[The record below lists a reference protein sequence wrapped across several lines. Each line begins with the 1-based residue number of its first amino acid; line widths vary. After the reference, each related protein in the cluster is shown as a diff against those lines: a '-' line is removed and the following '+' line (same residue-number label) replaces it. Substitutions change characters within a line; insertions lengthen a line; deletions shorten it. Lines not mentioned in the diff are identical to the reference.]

1 MSKVKAELKTGATIE
16 VYEGEKYRL
25 WKKGLVVVDKKQQDK
40 YEDKQANEPV
50 VKMRKALEGTKTD
63 RLNKRIEK
71 LEKRE
76 SEDLGNKI
84 SKLEDELISVLDR
97 LDKLEKVPNKP
108 APSQNK

>member
-63 RLNKRIEK
+63 RLNKRLEK
-71 LEKRE
+71 LEKF
-76 SEDLGNKI
+76 KI
-84 SKLEDELISVLDR
+84 PKSCISAPKVHSKGVSFTQQFSSTNGTI
-97 LDKLEKVPNKP
+97 
-108 APSQNK
+108 